1 MELRK
6 ITIGQLLKER
16 VRLTPDAACIGDSHK
31 SCSWKET
38 ADSAEKLALL
48 YMQLGLKKGD
58 HAAVWGVNST
68 DWVIT
73 YLALAR
79 LGVISVLVNI
89 SLTISE
95 LEVLVREND
104 IKYIIYSDGKN
115 GSLFPLLQ
123 KMERDKMPCLKQ
135 IISMTEMVH
144 KAETTDAKDRG
155 MLRRAEE
162 TLSCDDVISI
172 LFTSG
177 TSGRAK
183 GVMLTH
189 YNLVNNAAGMV
200 ERMHWSGSDV
210 MCTAVPLFHC
220 FGVTV
225 GILGAIC
232 SGASLRLLPC
242 FSSTEALEVIEKYRC
257 TVFNGVPTGKADKD
271 SSSTDVR

>member
-95 LEVLVREND
+95 LEVLVN
-104 IKYIIYSDGKN
+104 
-115 GSLFPLLQ
+115 
-123 KMERDKMPCLKQ
+123 
-135 IISMTEMVH
+135 
-144 KAETTDAKDRG
+144 
-155 MLRRAEE
+155 
-162 TLSCDDVISI
+162 I
-172 LFTSG
+172 LFTVTEKMALSF
-177 TSGRAK
+177 
-183 GVMLTH
+183 L
-189 YNLVNNAAGMV
+189 
-200 ERMHWSGSDV
+200 
-210 MCTAVPLFHC
+210 C
-220 FGVTV
+220 FRKWKEIKRPV
-225 GILGAIC
+225 
-232 SGASLRLLPC
+232 
-242 FSSTEALEVIEKYRC
+242 
-257 TVFNGVPTGKADKD
+257 
-271 SSSTDVR
+271 

>member
-1 MELRK
+1 
-6 ITIGQLLKER
+6 
-16 VRLTPDAACIGDSHK
+16 
-31 SCSWKET
+31 
-38 ADSAEKLALL
+38 
-48 YMQLGLKKGD
+48 
-58 HAAVWGVNST
+58 
-68 DWVIT
+68 
-73 YLALAR
+73 
-79 LGVISVLVNI
+79 
-89 SLTISE
+89 
-95 LEVLVREND
+95 
-104 IKYIIYSDGKN
+104 
-115 GSLFPLLQ
+115 
-123 KMERDKMPCLKQ
+123 MERDKTPCLKQ

-225 GILGAIC
+225 GILGAIR
-232 SGASLRLLPC
+232 SGAH
-242 FSSTEALEVIEKYRC
+242 
-257 TVFNGVPTGKADKD
+257 
-271 SSSTDVR
+271 

>member
-6 ITIGQLLKER
+6 TTIGQLLKER

-89 SLTISE
+89 SLTNSE

-115 GSLFPLLQ
+115 G
-123 KMERDKMPCLKQ
+123 
-135 IISMTEMVH
+135 
-144 KAETTDAKDRG
+144 
-155 MLRRAEE
+155 
-162 TLSCDDVISI
+162 
-172 LFTSG
+172 
-177 TSGRAK
+177 
-183 GVMLTH
+183 
-189 YNLVNNAAGMV
+189 
-200 ERMHWSGSDV
+200 
-210 MCTAVPLFHC
+210 
-220 FGVTV
+220 
-225 GILGAIC
+225 
-232 SGASLRLLPC
+232 
-242 FSSTEALEVIEKYRC
+242 
-257 TVFNGVPTGKADKD
+257 
-271 SSSTDVR
+271 